1 MSALTFSNFTAISVS
16 LLAYFF
22 LSNDYFI
29 SYMARSLSQSSG
41 FLNPIFLIGGFAL
54 ALGLIARAFV
64 HEILADSIED

>member
-1 MSALTFSNFTAISVS
+1 MSTLTFSNFTAVSVS

-29 SYMARSLSQSSG
+29 SYMAKSLTQGSG
-41 FLNPIFLIGGFAL
+41 FLSPIFLIGGFAL
-54 ALGLIARAFV
+54 ALGLLARAFV